1 MKHWT
6 VSSILS
12 PMFAEYPGSQP
23 ERLWYWAWPM
33 KPQSIFRTLLTN
45 KVLKVKRRQSPKDQ
59 LEDPCNNQHTG
70 THHNKVQGWAG
81 VAGFQIR
88 EAEAVAEVIKV
99 VLEGLVALTLH
110 QEVWVVQEEV
120 NGLICIMEEVL

>member
-1 MKHWT
+1 MKLWT

-12 PMFAEYPGSQP
+12 LMFAEYPESQLGK
-23 ERLWYWAWPM
+23 LWYWAWPM

-59 LEDPCNNQHTG
+59 LDDPCNNQHTG
-70 THHNKVQGWAG
+70 THHNKVQELEG

-88 EAEAVAEVIKV
+88 EAEVVAEDIKG
-99 VLEGLVALTLH
+99 VLEGLVAQTLH

-120 NGLICIMEEVL
+120 NGLICIMEGVL